1 MERKKLPN
9 QIFLDYASC
18 TPVKEEIFNTYM
30 KLVKEYFINSE
41 AVYKSGVQVHDLVE
55 KSRAQIAKLL
65 KVDNDEIIFTSGA
78 SESNSLAIKGYALK
92 NRHKGKHIIT
102 SKMEHSS
109 VFNSVKQL
117 EEEFGFEVTYLP
129 VYHDGKISL
138 DDLKK
143 SMRNDTI
150 LVSIMAVN
158 NEIGSIQEID
168 EISKIVHTNAKCKLH
183 VDAVQGIGKVDLNTK
198 NIDMMTITSHKL
210 YGIKGCGVLMRKRNI
225 ELMPLV
231 NGGQQE
237 FGIRGG
243 TLDAPVCILFAKT
256 LRLALEEKEE
266 HYAYVK
272 KLHLYLREELKQ
284 IEDIHINSPEDAIPY
299 IMNFSCTSIGSEIM
313 MNALNAKN
321 ICVSAQST
329 CSSRTKAPS
338 HTLKAMNMSDEIA
351 YGAIRVSLSHLTK
364 KSEIEFFIK
373 TLKEII
379 HEYRT

>member
-1 MERKKLPN
+1 MAKTV
-9 QIFLDYASC
+9 FLDYASC
-18 TPVKEEIFNTYM
+18 TPVREEIFNTYM
-30 KLVKEYFINSE
+30 KLVKECYVNSE
-41 AVYKSGVQVHDLVE
+41 AVYKSGVAVHDLVE

-65 KVDNDEIIFTSGA
+65 KVNSDEILFTSGA
-78 SESNSLAIKGYALK
+78 SEANSLAVKGYALK

-117 EEEFGFEVTYLP
+117 EEDFGFEVTYLP
-129 VYHDGKISL
+129 VHSDGKISL
-138 DDLKK
+138 DELKK

-150 LVSIMAVN
+150 LVSIMSVN
-158 NEIGSIQEID
+158 NEIGSIQEIE
-168 EISKIVHTNAKCKLH
+168 EIAKIVKTYNRCKLH
-183 VDAVQGIGKVDLNTK
+183 VDAVQSIGKIDIDIKDV
-198 NIDMMTITSHKL
+198 DMMTIASHKL
-210 YGIKGCGVLMRKRNI
+210 YGIKGCGVLMRRRNV

-237 FGIRGG
+237 AGIRGG
-243 TLDAPVCILFAKT
+243 TLDAPVCIVFAKT
-256 LRLALEEKEE
+256 LRLALEEKDK
-266 HYAYVK
+266 HYAYVR
-272 KLHLYLREELKQ
+272 KLQNYLREELSKL
-284 IEDIHINSPEDAIPY
+284 EDIHINSPIDNCAY
-299 IMNFSCTSIGSEIM
+299 IMNFSCTRIGSEIM

-338 HTLKAMNMSDEIA
+338 HTLKAMDMSDAIA
-351 YGAIRVSLSHLTK
+351 YGAIRVSLSHLTTMD
-364 KSEIEFFIK
+364 ELEYFIK